1 MNSKNKGNRFIN
13 YIVSGAK
20 NVMQTSHAVLDQL
33 GRAY

>member
-1 MNSKNKGNRFIN
+1 MNFDFN

-20 NVMQTSHAVLDQL
+20 NVMQTSPAVLDPL